1 MRLSHAGKWRDTL
14 CKKDVRHCVT
24 CEVPDP
30 QQVFTLR
37 GLCEESQIDRGYFL
51 VNGRQSD
58 ANATLMNPAYEGF
71 FSQLRFVSQA
81 EEGAGEESAE
91 SERFMIPTGRWE
103 ISSRLP
109 GAKYSY
115 RCGST
120 GFYPTI
126 HPNSVLFILE

>member
-1 MRLSHAGKWRDTL
+1 M
-14 CKKDVRHCVT
+14 

-51 VNGRQSD
+51 VNGRRGD
-58 ANATLMNPAYEGF
+58 ADTTLMNPVYEGY
-71 FSQLRFVSQA
+71 FSQLRFHSQL
-81 EEGAGEESAE
+81 EEADETVGGLGQ
-91 SERFMIPTGRWE
+91 ERFMIPKGQWE

-115 RCGST
+115 RVVQQDST
-120 GFYPTI
+120 SDCFLNTSPI
-126 HPNSVLFILE
+126 